1 MCLQRSFF
9 PGAYERKEST
19 VTGIAGKKDFI
30 AINIEKSMMNNELG
44 FARRVLRVIEDNN
57 LGIEHM
63 PSGIDTLSV
72 IIDGSAHNDD
82 VLDKIVEEIKQV
94 CQPDTIDIE
103 RNLALIAVVGHG
115 MSRKKGTATKVC
127 SCLYNADVNIRMIDQ
142 GSSELNI
149 IISVENKDYERAI
162 KALYEE
168 FICQ

>member
-1 MCLQRSFF
+1 MR
-9 PGAYERKEST
+9 AE
-19 VTGIAGKKDFI
+19 I
-30 AINIEKSMMNNELG
+30 
-44 FARRVLRVIEDNN
+44 LRVIEDNN

-115 MSRKKGTATKVC
+115 MSRKKVRRPRCAAACTMPT
-127 SCLYNADVNIRMIDQ
+127 SIF
-142 GSSELNI
+142 E
-149 IISVENKDYERAI
+149 
-162 KALYEE
+162 
-168 FICQ
+168 